1 MTTQTPDWKR
11 WLERANDDLRW
22 AHASLKEDVLHGVC
36 FAAQQAAEK
45 ALKGYIL
52 HAGKQLRRIHDLSAI
67 LEECIEIDKSFEQ
80 LIDQSATLSGYYVE
94 ARYPDIGDFMGY
106 TDEQAAEALQF
117 AQEIVQFVG
126 GKLGR

>member
-1 MTTQTPDWKR
+1 MTVQLSDWHK
-11 WLERANDDLRW
+11 WIERASDDLRW
-22 AHASLKEDVLHGVC
+22 ADASFKEHVLHGVC

-45 ALKGYIL
+45 ALKAYVL
-52 HAGKQLRRIHDLSAI
+52 SHGKQPRRIHDLSAI

-106 TDEQAAEALQF
+106 TDEQAQEALEF
-117 AQEIVQFVG
+117 AKEIVRLVQE
-126 GKLGR
+126 KLSL